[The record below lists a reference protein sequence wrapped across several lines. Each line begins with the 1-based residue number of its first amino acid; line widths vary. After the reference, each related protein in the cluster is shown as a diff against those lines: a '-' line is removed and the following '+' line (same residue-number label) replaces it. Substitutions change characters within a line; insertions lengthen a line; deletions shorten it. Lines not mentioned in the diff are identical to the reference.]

1 MASACSLFVVPEPCP
16 FWLPAVLE
24 IVLLIDGRLV
34 TAFFNPLLGS
44 VADVLEGE
52 RAVLGLAS

>member
-1 MASACSLFVVPEPCP
+1 
-16 FWLPAVLE
+16 VLE